1 MKIERD
7 TAHILS
13 GVRQGMTIGSPITI
27 LLQNKD
33 WKNWHVRVPAVLPD
47 AVLAWLVVAILCFAE
62 VGATKLL
69 DVPGWETAS
78 VEAFGLI
85 HYGVYR
91 DLAVLALL
99 SVAFILLPWVMLVWL
114 LRRMLARAAGAS

>member
-1 MKIERD
+1 MD
-7 TAHILS
+7 
-13 GVRQGMTIGSPITI
+13 GC
-27 LLQNKD
+27 D
-33 WKNWHVRVPAVLPD
+33 WLREHWHVRIPAVLPD

-69 DVPGWETAS
+69 DVPGWETAA

-99 SVAFILLPWVMLVWL
+99 SVAFILLPWAGLVWL
-114 LRRMLARAAGAS
+114 LQRRLARAHDVA